1 MLTANPSKS
10 YSVMGKYSQLKG
22 KVALPLCALF
32 QVKWKHCKWNWIS
45 LPNFVQGSI
54 ALAKTDVINQG
65 IDRAPLGLSCGW
77 HWDFWILLAAMWVGT
92 WIGIA

>member
-1 MLTANPSKS
+1 M
-10 YSVMGKYSQLKG
+10 
-22 KVALPLCALF
+22 
-32 QVKWKHCKWNWIS
+32 WNWIS

-77 HWDFWILLAAMWVGT
+77 HWDFWILLAAM
-92 WIGIA
+92 